1 MRNHLDHHSGIAFAP
16 GALREMS
23 QGFCDLAAVLAV
35 TLGPKRGPIWH
46 ANGDSVEMLLTSGII
61 VRRVVEITDRLRN
74 TGAMQLRHMV
84 WRVHE
89 EFGDG
94 GATAAVI
101 ARAMVERA
109 NALIAAGIDPLMLR
123 LGMESSLPMAI
134 AALESQRQ
142 PVDPASTARLIR
154 SVLSYPDISEV
165 LAEMID
171 VLGQEA
177 GIRLEMM
184 ARPHLDRL
192 YVDGRY
198 WKCAPSPSHPAG
210 NISLVLDSPSV
221 LVADDEVL
229 EANDLI
235 RALETIAEARN
246 RRPLVIVGAKLG
258 SQAQNLLNLNVARG
272 TIAAYVVSPA
282 TTGAER
288 HQVLT
293 DIALATGADLIST
306 TRGYPPVALQA
317 SWLGTARQI
326 VLKRDG
332 MVILDGGGDPAA
344 IQERMADIRT
354 KLMRT
359 TDRDQTLRLR
369 ERLAS
374 LVNGSGIL
382 QLGGLT
388 DAERDEKRRHV
399 ERALRILPEIIESGT
414 VLGGGLALLA
424 CRAALFQ
431 HQASLGTSDQR
442 FGAEIVACGLEAP
455 FRQLVTNSGA
465 SSPEV
470 ALHRVLDSEEG
481 LAFDAATGTL
491 IPAAELALSD
501 SLSVLRGALRTAT
514 SAVAELITTEVAIL
528 PKERRRPVSTAP

>member
-1 MRNHLDHHSGIAFAP
+1 MRNHLDHNGGIAFAP
-16 GALREMS
+16 RALREMS
-23 QGFCDLAAVLAV
+23 QGFCDLAAVVAV
-35 TLGPKRGPIWH
+35 TLGPGRGPIWH
-46 ANGDSVEMLLTSGII
+46 ANGNSVEMLSTSGII

-74 TGAMQLRHMV
+74 TGAMQLRHVV

-109 NALIAAGIDPLMLR
+109 NTLIAAGIDPLMLR
-123 LGMESSLPMAI
+123 LGMESSLPVVI
-134 AALESQRQ
+134 DALEAQRQ
-142 PVDPASTARLIR
+142 PIDAASTAQLI
-154 SVLSYPDISEV
+154 SSILSYPDISEV
-165 LAEMID
+165 LAEMLD
-171 VLGQEA
+171 VLGGEA
-177 GIRLEMM
+177 GIQLQMM
-184 ARPHLDRL
+184 AQPHLDRI

-198 WKCAPSPSHPAG
+198 WKSAPSPSHPAG
-210 NISLVLDSPSV
+210 NMSVVLDSPRV

-229 EANDLI
+229 EANDLL
-235 RALETIAEARN
+235 RTFETIAEGRN

-258 SQAQNLLNLNVARG
+258 SKAQDLLNLNVARG

-399 ERALRILPEIIESGT
+399 ERALRILPEIIGAGT
-414 VLGGGLALLA
+414 VPGGGLALLA
-424 CRAALFQ
+424 CRPALDQ
-431 HQASLGTSDQR
+431 HRTSLGLSDQR
-442 FGAEIVACGLEAP
+442 FGAEIMACGLEAP

-465 SSPEV
+465 LRPGV
-470 ALHRVLDSEEG
+470 VLHRVLDGDEG
-481 LAFDAATGTL
+481 LAFDAASATL
-491 IPAAELALSD
+491 IPAAELAMSD

-514 SAVAELITTEVAIL
+514 SAVAELITTGVVIL
-528 PKERRRPVSTAP
+528 PHERRRPVSTAP